1 MYLIHN
7 VIIITGAAAHHQVS
21 CSLRNMESSF
31 ERTLSWVC
39 AGDTAS
45 LTANAAQACGKRSA
59 PVEYATRWLG
69 LIRSELVAEVVDG
82 AAGARQVRPHRHR
95 LRPRRLILLLVWLF
109 LSVRPRGSTCVPRSS
124 GSTSRGSGRGARP
137 QAWS

>member
-1 MYLIHN
+1 
-7 VIIITGAAAHHQVS
+7 
-21 CSLRNMESSF
+21 MESSF

-82 AAGARQVRPHRHR
+82 AAGARQVRPHHHH
-95 LRPRRLILLLVWLF
+95 LSRPRRRIMWLVEILNAKRAH
-109 LSVRPRGSTCVPRSS
+109 S
-124 GSTSRGSGRGARP
+124 
-137 QAWS
+137 